1 MSDDKDSKK
10 DNKSPPSWGPGSKLT
25 LRKWTEKMRIWLHIT
40 DLAPKKIVPNIILKL
55 EGLASDIG
63 NEMTDQEL
71 MSGGMTPDGI
81 TANPLE
87 LLLSRLQH
95 AFGHLDEEIQMH
107 AAREYDD
114 FRRLPQ
120 ESIDSLTQRFEMMRI
135 RVAKE
140 SGLIKPWYD
149 LSRDLLKHANVDV
162 HCFRELTRDYNYSF
176 PDTHDR
182 YNRLVIDLRRLKHI
196 TENAPLNIA
205 ASFHH
210 GGGSRSH
217 YY

>member
-71 MSGGMTPDGI
+71 MSGGMSPDGI

-135 RVAKE
+135 RVARNQ
-140 SGLIKPWYD
+140 D
-149 LSRDLLKHANVDV
+149 
-162 HCFRELTRDYNYSF
+162 
-176 PDTHDR
+176 
-182 YNRLVIDLRRLKHI
+182 
-196 TENAPLNIA
+196 
-205 ASFHH
+205 
-210 GGGSRSH
+210 
-217 YY
+217 